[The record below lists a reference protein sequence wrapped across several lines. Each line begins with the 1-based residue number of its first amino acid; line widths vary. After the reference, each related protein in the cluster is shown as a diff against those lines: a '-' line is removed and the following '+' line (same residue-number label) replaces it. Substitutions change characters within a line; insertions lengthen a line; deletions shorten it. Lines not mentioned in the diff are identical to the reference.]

1 MFTGIVTDI
10 GTVAAV
16 TDLPQGKRF
25 RVRTSYDPQTIA
37 IGASIA
43 CAGVCLTTV
52 GLPDTGSNARWFE
65 VEAWEEA
72 LRLTTAGDWAEGTPI
87 NLERALRAGDEYGGH
102 MVSGHVDA
110 MATIADVKQEGEAV
124 RFVIEA
130 PGDLMR
136 FIAPKGSV
144 ALDGTSLTVNGVQ
157 GDLFDVL
164 LIRHSLDVTT
174 WGQRRAGDR
183 VNLEI
188 IKTLRD
194 KLQVLVDENRNLNDE
209 IFKEQQINKK
219 YFARYNE
226 QLEKVAALTKALIV
240 AGVDPNEAT
249 KSGAGELPPPE
260 VQGLV
265 LDAKQNTRSGVEWI
279 EVSIGSNDG
288 LKEGHELH
296 VYRFGDGNG
305 KKAKYLGRIKLVLL
319 TADKAVGTV
328 IDKAKNG
335 VIERGDNVT
344 TKL

>member
-1 MFTGIVTDI
+1 MAFAGAVVSVQTSWKTKAESLEQEVSNLRNNLNAKEQQMADAL
-10 GTVAAV
+10 AARDDEFNKIKNV
-16 TDLPQGKRF
+16 NEGLLTANDAL
-25 RVRTSYDPQTIA
+25 TSAKALLETQNKSLSNQRDQA
-37 IGASIA
+37 QAQ
-43 CAGVCLTTV
+43 LTTS
-52 GLPDTGSNARWFE
+52 LEDT
-65 VEAWEEA
+65 EA
-72 LRLTTAGDWAEGTPI
+72 
-87 NLERALRAGDEYGGH
+87 
-102 MVSGHVDA
+102 
-110 MATIADVKQEGEAV
+110 
-124 RFVIEA
+124 
-130 PGDLMR
+130 
-136 FIAPKGSV
+136 
-144 ALDGTSLTVNGVQ
+144 
-157 GDLFDVL
+157 
-164 LIRHSLDVTT
+164 
-174 WGQRRAGDR
+174 RRASDR